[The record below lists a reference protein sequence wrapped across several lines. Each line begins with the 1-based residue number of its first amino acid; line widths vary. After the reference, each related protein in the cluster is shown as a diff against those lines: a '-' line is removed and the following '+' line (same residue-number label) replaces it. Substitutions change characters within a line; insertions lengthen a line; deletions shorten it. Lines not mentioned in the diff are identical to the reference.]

1 MTHASRDQSEEP
13 VADDMA
19 DDVLALAAKYYA
31 EQQASFSEAELI
43 AAGSEV
49 SIPPE
54 LIKKAIAEV
63 AYQKQQATLAAQMR
77 KENRRLLFGLAG
89 GMLAMTGGLLMLS
102 YNTLVSATARVDA
115 AWAQVDNQMQRRADL
130 LPTLMLIAQAPNQHK
145 PTLVKVLQAA
155 SQSSKAALTTEQKI
169 AASQQVDAA
178 VTIFSNTFIPSHGS
192 ETKQGDLVE
201 IHYEMVGTANRLAVE
216 RMRFNQAVDSYNR
229 TISFFPNSLLAN
241 AMGLRKRGFA
251 TPQLPPPQSR

>member
-1 MTHASRDQSEEP
+1 MTPASCDKPEERI
-13 VADDMA
+13 ADDMA
-19 DDVLALAAKYYA
+19 DNVLALAAKYYA
-31 EQQASFSEAELI
+31 EQQASFSESELI

-54 LIKKAIAEV
+54 LINKAIAEI
-63 AYQKQQATLAAQMR
+63 AYQKQQALLAAQVL
-77 KENRRLLFGLAG
+77 KENRRLLLGIAG
-89 GMLAMTGGLLMLS
+89 GMLAMIGGLLMLS
-102 YNTLVSATARVDA
+102 YNTLMSAAARVDA

-130 LPTLMLIAQAPNQHK
+130 LPTLTLIAQAPNQRK

-155 SQSSKAALTTEQKI
+155 SQSSKTALTTEEKI
-169 AASQQVDAA
+169 VASQQVDAA
-178 VTIFSNTFIPSHGS
+178 VTIFSNTYIPSHGS
-192 ETKQGDLVE
+192 ELKQGELVE

-229 TISFFPNSLLAN
+229 TISLFPNSLLAN

-251 TPQLPPPQSR
+251 TPQLPPHQSR

>member
-1 MTHASRDQSEEP
+1 MTDESRQHPEER

-19 DDVLALAAKYYA
+19 DDVLTLAAKYYA
-31 EQQASFSEAELI
+31 EQQASFTESELI

-54 LIKKAIAEV
+54 LIKKAIAEITS
-63 AYQKQQATLAAQMR
+63 QKQQATLAAQVR
-77 KENRRLLFGLAG
+77 KNNRRLLFGLAG
-89 GMLAMTGGLLMLS
+89 AMLAMTGGLLMLS
-102 YNTLVSATARVDA
+102 YNALVSATARVDA

-130 LPTLMLIAQAPNQHK
+130 LPTLMLIAQASNQLK
-145 PTLVKVLQAA
+145 PTLVKDLQTA
-155 SQSSKAALTTEQKI
+155 SQYSKAALTTDQKI

-178 VTIFSNTFIPSHGS
+178 VTIFSNTYIPSHGS
-192 ETKQGDLVE
+192 ELKQGELVE

-229 TISFFPNSLLAN
+229 TISLFPNSLLAN

-251 TPQLPPPQSR
+251 TPQLPLPQSR

>member
-1 MTHASRDQSEEP
+1 MTHAFRDQSEEP

-54 LIKKAIAEV
+54 LIKRAIAEV
-63 AYQKQQATLAAQMR
+63 AYQKLQATLAAQMR

-145 PTLVKVLQAA
+145 PTPDYPA
-155 SQSSKAALTTEQKI
+155 
-169 AASQQVDAA
+169 
-178 VTIFSNTFIPSHGS
+178 
-192 ETKQGDLVE
+192 
-201 IHYEMVGTANRLAVE
+201 
-216 RMRFNQAVDSYNR
+216 
-229 TISFFPNSLLAN
+229 
-241 AMGLRKRGFA
+241 
-251 TPQLPPPQSR
+251 

>member
-1 MTHASRDQSEEP
+1 MNPASCDQPEKR

-31 EQQASFSEAELI
+31 EQQASFSESELI

-54 LIKKAIAEV
+54 LINKAIAEI
-63 AYQKQQATLAAQMR
+63 AYQKQQATLAAQVL
-77 KENRRLLFGLAG
+77 KDNRRLVFGIAG
-89 GMLAMTGGLLMLS
+89 GMLAMIGGLLMLS
-102 YNTLVSATARVDA
+102 YNTLMSAAARVDA

-130 LPTLMLIAQAPNQHK
+130 LPTLTLIAQAPNQRK

-155 SQSSKAALTTEQKI
+155 SQSSKAALTTEEKI

-178 VTIFSNTFIPSHGS
+178 VTIFSNTYIPAHGS
-192 ETKQGDLVE
+192 ELKQGELVE

-229 TISFFPNSLLAN
+229 TISLFPNSLLAN

>member
-1 MTHASRDQSEEP
+1 MTHASRDQPEDP

-54 LIKKAIAEV
+54 LIKKAIAEI
-63 AYQKQQATLAAQMR
+63 AHQKQQASLAAQVR
-77 KENRRLLFGLAG
+77 KEKRRLLLGFAA
-89 GMLAMTGGLLMLS
+89 GMLAITGGLLMLS

-130 LPTLMLIAQAPNQHK
+130 LPTLMLIAQASNHSKPN
-145 PTLVKVLQAA
+145 LLKVLQAA
-155 SQSSKAALTTEQKI
+155 SQTSKAALTTEQKN

-178 VTIFSNTFIPSHGS
+178 MAIFSTTFIPSHRS
-192 ETKQGDLVE
+192 EPKQGDLVA

-229 TISFFPNSLLAN
+229 TISLFPHSLLAN
-241 AMGLRKRGFA
+241 AMGLQKRAFA

>member
-1 MTHASRDQSEEP
+1 
-13 VADDMA
+13 
-19 DDVLALAAKYYA
+19 
-31 EQQASFSEAELI
+31 
-43 AAGSEV
+43 
-49 SIPPE
+49 
-54 LIKKAIAEV
+54 
-63 AYQKQQATLAAQMR
+63 
-77 KENRRLLFGLAG
+77 
-89 GMLAMTGGLLMLS
+89 
-102 YNTLVSATARVDA
+102 
-115 AWAQVDNQMQRRADL
+115 
-130 LPTLMLIAQAPNQHK
+130 
-145 PTLVKVLQAA
+145 LVKVLQAA

-192 ETKQGDLVE
+192 EPKQGDLVE

>member
-1 MTHASRDQSEEP
+1 MTPASCDQPEKR

-31 EQQASFSEAELI
+31 EQQASFSESELI

-54 LIKKAIAEV
+54 LINKAIAEI
-63 AYQKQQATLAAQMR
+63 AYQKQQATLAAQVL
-77 KENRRLLFGLAG
+77 KENRRLLFGIAG

-102 YNTLVSATARVDA
+102 YNTLMSAAARVDA

-130 LPTLMLIAQAPNQHK
+130 LPTLTLIAQAPNQRK

-155 SQSSKAALTTEQKI
+155 SQSSKAALTTEEKI

-178 VTIFSNTFIPSHGS
+178 VTIFSNTYIPAHES
-192 ETKQGDLVE
+192 ELKQGELVE

-229 TISFFPNSLLAN
+229 TISLFPNSLLAN

>member
-1 MTHASRDQSEEP
+1 MTPASCDQPEKR

-19 DDVLALAAKYYA
+19 DEVLALAAKYYA
-31 EQQASFSEAELI
+31 EQQASFSESELI

-54 LIKKAIAEV
+54 LINKAIAEI
-63 AYQKQQATLAAQMR
+63 AYQKQQATLAAQVL
-77 KENRRLLFGLAG
+77 KENRRLLFGIAG

-102 YNTLVSATARVDA
+102 YNTLMSAAARVDA

-130 LPTLMLIAQAPNQHK
+130 LPTLTLIAQAPNHRK

-155 SQSSKAALTTEQKI
+155 SQSSKAALTTEEKI

-178 VTIFSNTFIPSHGS
+178 VTIFSNTYIPAHGS
-192 ETKQGDLVE
+192 ELKQGELVE

-229 TISFFPNSLLAN
+229 TISLFPNSLLAN

>member
-1 MTHASRDQSEEP
+1 MTDESRQHPEQRI
-13 VADDMA
+13 ADDMA

-31 EQQASFSEAELI
+31 EQQASFSESELI

-54 LIKKAIAEV
+54 LINKAIAEI
-63 AYQKQQATLAAQMR
+63 AYQKQQATLAAQVL

-89 GMLAMTGGLLMLS
+89 GMLAMTGGLLILS
-102 YNTLVSATARVDA
+102 YNTLMSAAARVDA

-130 LPTLMLIAQAPNQHK
+130 LSTLTLIAQAPNQRK

-155 SQSSKAALTTEQKI
+155 SQSSKAALTTEEKI

-192 ETKQGDLVE
+192 ELKQGELVE

-229 TISFFPNSLLAN
+229 TISLFPNSLLAN